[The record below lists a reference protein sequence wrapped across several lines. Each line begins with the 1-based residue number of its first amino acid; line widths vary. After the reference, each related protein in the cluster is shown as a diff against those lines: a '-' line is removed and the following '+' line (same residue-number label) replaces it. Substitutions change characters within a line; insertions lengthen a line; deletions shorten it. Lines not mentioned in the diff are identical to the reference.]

1 MKKTLVLL
9 MMLALV
15 VSVVSAGS
23 VYLDTGVSFSN
34 GSRRYETNKDL
45 EYYMNLDWT
54 LIEGTD
60 LDFNGNPY
68 HYIEIKEIPSFAFCA
83 KTREKAL
90 ENYKKQLRLSLM
102 LMLEDGE
109 HIVEPGEETEDDI
122 DWESICP

>member
-1 MKKTLVLL
+1 MSEDN
-9 MMLALV
+9 V
-15 VSVVSAGS
+15 V
-23 VYLDTGVSFSN
+23 
-34 GSRRYETNKDL
+34 KDID
-45 EYYMNLDWT
+45 YYMNLNWT

-68 HYIEIKEIPSFAFCA
+68 FYVDIKEIPSFTFCA

-90 ENYKKQLRLSLM
+90 ENYKVQLKWTLTI
-102 LMLEDGE
+102 MLEAGD

>member
-1 MKKTLVLL
+1 M
-9 MMLALV
+9 
-15 VSVVSAGS
+15 
-23 VYLDTGVSFSN
+23 
-34 GSRRYETNKDL
+34 TNKDL
-45 EYYMNLDWT
+45 DYYLNLDWT

-109 HIVEPGEETEDDI
+109 HIVHLHNLARPVEYV
-122 DWESICP
+122 ICNTVLVDKNVDKMNYYVGT